1 MILREELERREYDIL
16 APYAMHSKE
25 SRGRI
30 YKENESN
37 SRTAYQRDRD
47 RIIHSTAFRRLEYK
61 TQVFVNHEGDYYRT
75 RLTHSIEVAQIARSI
90 ARLLGLNEDLTE
102 AIALAHDI
110 GHPPFGHNGE
120 ETLHKL
126 MMDYDGFEHNRQGLR
141 IVTFLEDRY
150 PTFPGLNL
158 SFEVREGIIKHH
170 TSYDNPDP
178 ANEKDY
184 LPGYSPTLEAQLV
197 NVADEIAY
205 NNHDLD
211 DGLES
216 GLITEEDLKDV
227 TLWKETVE
235 EIKKNNKNLS
245 ERMLKYFVIRELIG
259 KQIMDV
265 VNATYERINQSNIK
279 TVDDV
284 RNTRPLVDFSEHMA
298 KKQSE
303 LKSFLY
309 NNLYTHHKVIKMAN
323 KATYF
328 INRLFDAYSRDI
340 RQLPPRFQKLIDTCG
355 KERAIADY
363 IAGMTDRY
371 AQDEYNRLYMPFERM

>member
-1 MILREELERREYDIL
+1 MRTREELEKLESEVL
-16 APYAMHSKE
+16 SPYAMHSAD
-25 SRGRI
+25 SLGRE
-30 YKENESN
+30 YEENES
-37 SRTAYQRDRD
+37 STRTAYQRDRD

-75 RLTHSIEVAQIARSI
+75 RLTHSIEVAQIAKSI
-90 ARLLGLNEDLTE
+90 ARMMGLNEDLTE

-120 ETLHKL
+120 ETLHNL
-126 MMDYDGFEHNRQGLR
+126 MESYGGFEHNIQGLR
-141 IVTFLEDRY
+141 IVTYLENRY
-150 PTFPGLNL
+150 PHFPGLNL
-158 SFEVREGIIKHH
+158 SFEVREGIVKHH

-184 LPGYSPTLEAQLV
+184 LPGKSPTLEAQLV
-197 NVADEIAY
+197 NIADEIAY

-216 GLITEEDLKDV
+216 GLITMDQLKDIE
-227 TLWKETVE
+227 LWAETVKE
-235 EIKKNNKNLS
+235 VTSKEGELS
-245 ERMLKYFVIRELIG
+245 PKMLKYYVIRELIG
-259 KQIMDV
+259 KQIKDV
-265 VNATYERINQSNIK
+265 VESSLERIKEYNIK

-284 RNTRPLVDFSEHMA
+284 RNSKPVMNFSESML
-298 KKQSE
+298 KKQGE

-309 NNLYTHHKVIKMAN
+309 SNLYTHHRVLKMAN
-323 KATYF
+323 KAAYF
-328 INRLFDAYSRDI
+328 IERLFVAYKNDI
-340 RQLPPRFQKLIDTCG
+340 RQLPPRFQELAKTDG